1 MPRKPQQPRARAT
14 VDAIIEA
21 GFRCV
26 ARDGLADTSVRQI
39 IETAGVSPGSFY
51 EYFENKEAVFKAMLE
66 RFVTEAMDVV
76 EPMTSTVVQM
86 SIEDLIRTL
95 LARFHE
101 LLLRDDSLY
110 LKCAREGAD
119 VYSKELLDP
128 AARLLQ
134 AIVYQHALNHPD
146 AVRIRDLQTMVYIFV
161 NGGIGLLL
169 RFLTDANPPIS
180 FERFSEGLAHM
191 VGHFV
196 VQETRLRA
204 EQEAQAR

>member
-26 ARDGLADTSVRQI
+26 AKDGLANTSVRQI

-51 EYFENKEAVFKAMLE
+51 EYFENKDAVLKAMLE
-66 RFVTEAMDVV
+66 RFITDAMDVI
-76 EPMTSTVVQM
+76 EPMTSEVVQM
-86 SIEDLIRTL
+86 PIEGLIRTL

-101 LLLRDDSLY
+101 FLLRDEGLY
-110 LKCAREGAD
+110 LKCAREGANH
-119 VYSKELLDP
+119 YNKELVEP
-128 AARLLQ
+128 AAKLLH
-134 AIVYQHALNHPD
+134 AIVLQHALNHPE
-146 AVRIRDLQTMVYIFV
+146 AMRIRDLQTMVYIFV

-169 RFLTDANPPIS
+169 RFLTDTNPPIS
-180 FERFSEGLAHM
+180 FERFSEGLALM

-196 VQETRLRA
+196 AQENRLRA
-204 EQEAQAR
+204 EQEGR